1 MNQGGYFGAY
11 RGGFQTLPDNAYAM
25 MTAPTKQNA
34 ETIGKVASG
43 IGGIAQNYMTG
54 QANTKAFEQ
63 GAAAQYKGLESLS
76 QATGVPMN
84 AELSNQYLNI
94 GNMSPQQQAVF
105 NQSLGQE
112 AQRMQ
117 MLYGIN
123 QAQARAAQA
132 QGQMQQGLYAQDVLT
147 RGLSAPFSG
156 AGSAA
161 NMSGSMGQVPIYADT
176 PPDGVA
182 GVNPMFLPQI
192 PSMSVAGYGGRV
204 GPLRPMNQRY

>member
-1 MNQGGYFGAY
+1 MNQGSYFGAY
-11 RGGFQTLPDNAYAM
+11 RQGFKTMPDNAYEM
-25 MTAPTKQNA
+25 MTAPTRQMTSA
-34 ETIGKVASG
+34 VSDTIGKLANAYTG
-43 IGGIAQNYMTG
+43 YQAQ
-54 QANTKAFEQ
+54 QAGTEAFQQ

-76 QATGVPMN
+76 QATGTPVNP
-84 AELSNQYLNI
+84 ELANQYLNI

-105 NQSLGQE
+105 QNSLGQE

-132 QGQMQQGLYAQDVLT
+132 QGQMQQGLSNQDFIL

-156 AGSAA
+156 GGSAT

-182 GVNPMFLPQI
+182 GVNPMFLPQF